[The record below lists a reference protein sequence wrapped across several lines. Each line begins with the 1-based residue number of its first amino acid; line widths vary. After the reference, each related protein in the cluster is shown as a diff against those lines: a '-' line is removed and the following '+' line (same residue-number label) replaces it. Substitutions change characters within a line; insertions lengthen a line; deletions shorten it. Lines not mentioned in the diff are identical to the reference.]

1 MKRTAWWTSLA
12 TVAATLVV
20 LGGMAGCT
28 GGSAPKETA
37 SPAPGGAATPA
48 AAGKPLRI
56 GVVFDSGG
64 RGDKSFNDSAWAGIE
79 EAKKQYG
86 IEANSV
92 ESKSE
97 KDYATNLAAL
107 AEQGHDLV
115 IAVGLN
121 QGAAL
126 KQVSAEYPDVKFAIV
141 DGDVKA
147 ENVRML
153 KFREEEGSY
162 LVGYLAGLE
171 SKSGKI
177 GFVGG
182 MDLPLIRKFLYGYMA
197 GAKAANPKIE
207 VLPPKFTGNWDDV
220 NQAKAAASILYQQ
233 GADVVYHAAGRAG
246 LGVIEAAKDARK
258 FAIGVDSNQDDLAKG
273 QVLTSMVK
281 RVDQAVLQ
289 TISDLKD
296 GKFTAGEKIYDLK
309 AGGVGTT
316 DFEFT
321 KDLLKPD
328 TLLKLE
334 EVKKAIVEGRTVIPS
349 DPAGLATFAGAK

>member
-1 MKRTAWWTSLA
+1 
-12 TVAATLVV
+12 VAATFFVVAGLVGCS
-20 LGGMAGCT
+20 GGS
-28 GGSAPKETA
+28 SAPKDE
-37 SPAPGGAATPA
+37 APTPA
-48 AAGKPLRI
+48 ATGGQTSAKPGGKALKI

-79 EAKKQYG
+79 EAKTKYG
-86 IEANSV
+86 IEASSV

-97 KDYATNLAAL
+97 KDYATNLSAL
-107 AEQGHDLV
+107 AEQGNDLV

-147 ENVRML
+147 DNVRML

-171 SKSGKI
+171 SKTGKI

-220 NQAKAAASILYQQ
+220 NQAKAAAGILYQQ
-233 GADVVYHAAGRAG
+233 GADVIYHAAGRAG
-246 LGVIEAAKDARK
+246 LGVIEAAKEAK
-258 FAIGVDSNQDDLAKG
+258 KYAIGVDSNQDELAPG
-273 QVLTSMVK
+273 RVLTSMVK

-289 TISDLKD
+289 TIADLTE
-296 GKFTAGEKIYDLK
+296 GKFSAGERIYDLK

-316 DFEFT
+316 DFKFT
-321 KDLLKPD
+321 KAQIPAEHL
-328 TLLKLE
+328 TQLE
-334 EVKKAIVEGRTVIPS
+334 GIAEAIRSGKTVIPS
-349 DPAGLATFAGAK
+349 DAKELAAFAGAG